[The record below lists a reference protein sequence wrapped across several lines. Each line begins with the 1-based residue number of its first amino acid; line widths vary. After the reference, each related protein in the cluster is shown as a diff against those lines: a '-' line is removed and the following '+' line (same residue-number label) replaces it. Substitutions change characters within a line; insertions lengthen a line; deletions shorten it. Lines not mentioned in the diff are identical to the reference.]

1 MSEEQRIIE
10 KYRED
15 SEIKKTTIQL
25 QRELDRAHNKNEKPP
40 VGIRTMIGYH
50 SSRCNVEE
58 VRKGCKNCTGM
69 MKGRD
74 VLVKEIS
81 GLLEALIYLF

>member
-1 MSEEQRIIE
+1 MKIVKLIA
-10 KYRED
+10 
-15 SEIKKTTIQL
+15 TIQL
-25 QRELDRAHNKNEKPP
+25 QRELDRGHNKNGEPP
-40 VGIRTMIGYH
+40 VGIRTMICYR

-58 VRKGCKNCTGM
+58 VRKECKNCTGM

-81 GLLEALIYLF
+81 ELLEALIYLF

>member
-1 MSEEQRIIE
+1 M
-10 KYRED
+10 
-15 SEIKKTTIQL
+15 EIVKLIATIHL

-40 VGIRTMIGYH
+40 VGIRTMIGYR

-58 VRKGCKNCTGM
+58 VQKGCKNCTGM

-74 VLVKEIS
+74 VLIKEIS
-81 GLLEALIYLF
+81 ELIGLIYLL